1 MKTIVILLIL
11 ALIIYL
17 ATRTPKYKPNQ
28 TADKYFEQL
37 KITTPTTEQEVKQIF
52 GKIFN
57 NYKTGATE
65 HNIRSVYADK
75 LYFNDTLKII
85 EDIDELVIYMTES
98 AESVDGTTVEILDVI
113 RGDEDYF
120 IRWTM
125 KMDLNIK
132 GKESYSH
139 SVGMS
144 QLRFNE
150 AGKITFQQDF
160 WDSSEAFF
168 EHIPVLGR
176 FVKKVKT
183 ML

>member
-1 MKTIVILLIL
+1 MKTIVILLML
-11 ALIIYL
+11 VLIIYL
-17 ATRTPKYKPNQ
+17 TTRTPKYKPNR
-28 TADKYFEQL
+28 TADKYFEHL
-37 KITTPTTEQEVKQIF
+37 NVTNPTTEQDVKKIF
-52 GKIFN
+52 GKIFSDF
-57 NYKTGATE
+57 KSGATE
-65 HNIRSVYADK
+65 ANIRSVYAEN
-75 LYFNDTLKII
+75 LYFNDTLKIV
-85 EDIDELVIYMTES
+85 EGIDELVQYMTES
-98 AESVDGTTVEILDVI
+98 AESVDGTTVEILEVI

-120 IRWTM
+120 IRWSM

-132 GKESYSH
+132 GSESFSH